1 MESQYKPG
9 IVFKFRRP
17 SGSPKRNPSVA
28 LTEALQK
35 LSESDEMRD
44 FVTQSHAKTRKV
56 VLEVFH
62 SAEGRPLLIH
72 TAATTE
78 RRRFSKLR

>member
-17 SGSPKRNPSVA
+17 RGSPKQNPSVA

-35 LSESDEMRD
+35 LSESDEMRE
-44 FVTQSHAKTRKV
+44 FVAQSHAKNRKV

-72 TAATTE
+72 TAATPE
-78 RRRFSKLR
+78 QRRFLKLR